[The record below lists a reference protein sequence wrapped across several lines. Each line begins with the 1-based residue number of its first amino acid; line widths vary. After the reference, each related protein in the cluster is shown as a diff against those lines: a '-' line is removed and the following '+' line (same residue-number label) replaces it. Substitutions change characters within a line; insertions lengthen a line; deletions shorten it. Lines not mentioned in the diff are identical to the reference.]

1 MKKYV
6 KMTQEKLPRSVKI
19 VSRGNATSSS
29 SILSNTYQ
37 RVRCSTVDDAS
48 GRAHVTQ
55 YFNV

>member
-1 MKKYV
+1 
-6 KMTQEKLPRSVKI
+6 MTQEKLPRSVKH

-37 RVRCSTVDDAS
+37 RVRCSTVGDAS

>member
-37 RVRCSTVDDAS
+37 RVQCSTVDDAS
-48 GRAHVTQ
+48 G
-55 YFNV
+55 